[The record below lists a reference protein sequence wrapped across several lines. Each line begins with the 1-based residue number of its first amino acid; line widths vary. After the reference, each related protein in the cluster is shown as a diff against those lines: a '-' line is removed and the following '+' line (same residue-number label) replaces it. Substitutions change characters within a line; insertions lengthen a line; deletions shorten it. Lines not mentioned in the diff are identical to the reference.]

1 MLHFPSDVT
10 EALSTG
16 QINLQEADQLAR
28 LTADRLGC
36 SALGARA
43 RRRELLQSHPMVR
56 GSQPRLRARV
66 GEILGEVPVAETS
79 SGQMA
84 AVVGRIDEMLEIDPS
99 DTRHLF
105 WEEMRRLFFAMLD
118 TEAEDLDDELM
129 IDFLTAMDGVS
140 NVLYRLERQHQE
152 RHKQQGTDS
161 V

>member
-1 MLHFPSDVT
+1 
-10 EALSTG
+10 
-16 QINLQEADQLAR
+16 
-28 LTADRLGC
+28 
-36 SALGARA
+36 
-43 RRRELLQSHPMVR
+43 MVR

-66 GEILGEVPVAETS
+66 GEILGEVPVAEIS
-79 SGQMA
+79 SGQMT

-105 WEEMRRLFFAMLD
+105 WEEMKRLFFAMLD

-140 NVLYRLERQHQE
+140 NVLYRLEKRRKE